1 MSVVPAASSALI
13 LFAHGSRDP
22 EWVRPFERLRENVR
36 KQTPGIAVELAYLES
51 SAPDLDL
58 CVRMLANDGITMI
71 KVLPLFLALGK
82 HLRIDIPLI
91 AEGIGGRY
99 PDLRIEF
106 LPALGE
112 APEFVAALGAIAL
125 RFTR

>member
-1 MSVVPAASSALI
+1 MPAVSALI

-22 EWVRPFERLRENVR
+22 DWVRPFECLRDTVAGQVPDCR
-36 KQTPGIAVELAYLES
+36 VALAYLES
-51 SAPDLDL
+51 SAPDLDR
-58 CVRMLANDGITMI
+58 CVRTLAAAEVTAI

-82 HLRIDIPLI
+82 HLRTDLPALAQRITLD
-91 AEGIGGRY
+91 Y
-99 PDLRIEF
+99 PQLQIEF

-125 RFTR
+125 RAAK